1 MIVHAGLIPQ
11 NELCA
16 GTNLGDASYPRDTR
30 DPAAPAVE
38 RQDEMDPNRCRGRRS
53 RRTRDLWVA
62 LTGFVLVA
70 APGLFPASALHA
82 QEEAPAPV
90 RVTIEGVVLDEV
102 TGIPVAGAAVYLE
115 DEDYGALTDARGVF
129 RIEGVPADS
138 QTVVATQFGYW
149 EIAAAIDVP
158 EAGVAIE
165 IELKP
170 RPIMLD
176 GVTAVADNID
186 TMVRRLR
193 TRQRSLPYQT
203 RVFDQEQLLRSPEP
217 DVLEFLWRETTL
229 GRRPCPLTVGMTLM
243 GWRPARGLGGWDL
256 PSQVPG
262 ALASHCIWR
271 RGQVI
276 SPRVYIDEMP
286 AMTGLDALRN
296 YPTTQI
302 YALEVYSQGAEI
314 RAYSYN
320 FMRRMAENPRALI
333 PLSLWP

>member
-1 MIVHAGLIPQ
+1 M
-11 NELCA
+11 
-16 GTNLGDASYPRDTR
+16 
-30 DPAAPAVE
+30 E
-38 RQDEMDPNRCRGRRS
+38 RQDEMDPNGSQESRS
-53 RRTRDLWVA
+53 RRPARLWEA
-62 LTGFVLVA
+62 LAGPVLA
-70 APGLFPASALHA
+70 AALGLLPASGLLA
-82 QEEAPAPV
+82 QEEAPAPIG
-90 RVTIEGVVLDEV
+90 VTIEGVVLDEV
-102 TGIPVAGAAVYLE
+102 TGTPVAGAAVYLE

-176 GVTAVADNID
+176 GVTAVADNVD

-203 RVFDQEQLLRSPEP
+203 RVFDQERLLRSPEP
-217 DVLEFLWRETTL
+217 DVLEFLWRETNL
-229 GRRPCPLTVGMTLM
+229 GRRPCPLEVGVTTA
-243 GWRPARGLGGWDL
+243 GWSPARGLGGWSL
-256 PSQVPG
+256 PSQVSG

-276 SPRVYIDEMP
+276 SPRVYIDEIP

-302 YALEVYSQGAEI
+302 YALEVYSQGAEV
-314 RAYSYN
+314 RAYTYN
-320 FMRRMAENPRALI
+320 FMQRMAENPKALI
-333 PLSLWP
+333 ALSLWP